1 MSAASEVLPVRS
13 DVAMIAFVGLAHA
26 VSHFFHLV
34 IPLLFPWLM
43 PAFGLSYTQAGLL
56 MTVFFI
62 ASGLG
67 QALAGLVVDRVG
79 SRPVLFFGLLLL
91 AVSGVLLGIAQ
102 NYAMLMLSATAAGI
116 GNSVFHPADFALLN
130 RQVGKPRLG
139 HAFSVH
145 GISGNLGW
153 AAAPLVITTV
163 AAYAGWR
170 SAAFSAG
177 AIALIPCALLYVLNA
192 AVDGGQAA
200 KEGSRQAEGS
210 ETVSTL
216 AVLRSP
222 TVLLCFVFFFLI
234 SVAFGALQNFSTSA
248 LKAVYALSLTGA
260 ASCLSAYLFGTA
272 AGIAAGGFLAARRA
286 QELTIAV
293 CICFAAAISLVLAS
307 GVVAAA
313 AVLPLMALM
322 GIGMGIAG
330 PSRDLLIRRAS
341 TQGLGAASYGRV
353 YGFVYSGMDS
363 GQAVAPL
370 IFGTVMDGSHFTLLW
385 VGIALFQGLAVLSA
399 LRVGRSVPAEGV

>member
-1 MSAASEVLPVRS
+1 MSAASEVLPERG
-13 DVAMIAFVGLAHA
+13 DAILIAFVGFAHG

-43 PAFGLSYTQAGLL
+43 PAFGLGYTQAGVL
-56 MTVFFI
+56 MTIFFV

-67 QALAGLVVDRVG
+67 QALAGLAVDRVG

-91 AVSGVLLGIAQ
+91 AGSGVLLGIAQ
-102 NYAMLMLSATAAGI
+102 NYAMLMLSATVAGI

-130 RQVGKPRLG
+130 RQVGKARLG

-153 AAAPLVITTV
+153 AATPLVITSV
-163 AAYAGWR
+163 ATFAGWR
-170 SAAFSAG
+170 SAAFTAG
-177 AIALIPCALLYVLNA
+177 AIALIPCALLYLLSA
-192 AVDGGQAA
+192 GI
-200 KEGSRQAEGS
+200 GSGKASPASGRLAES
-210 ETVSTL
+210 NETVSTL

-222 TVLLCFVFFFLI
+222 TVLLCFIFFFLI

-248 LKAVYALSLTGA
+248 LKTVYALSIGGA
-260 ASCLSAYLFGTA
+260 ASCLSAYMFGTA

-293 CICFAAAISLVLAS
+293 CICFAAGISLLLAS

-322 GIGMGIAG
+322 AIA
-330 PSRDLLIRRAS
+330 PRLNWRQSDLRALWPLLRVS
-341 TQGLGAASYGRV
+341 CLGAGALIAAI
-353 YGFVYSGMDS
+353 
-363 GQAVAPL
+363 AVSAWAR
-370 IFGTVMDGSHFTLLW
+370 T
-385 VGIALFQGLAVLSA
+385 AGLALNA
-399 LRVGRSVPAEGV
+399 IPRPAAAIMRRSFAPSPIAKVSPIGTP

>member
-1 MSAASEVLPVRS
+1 MAL
-13 DVAMIAFVGLAHA
+13 IAFVGFAHA

-43 PAFGLSYTQAGLL
+43 PAFGLSYTQAGVL

-67 QALAGLVVDRVG
+67 QALAGLFVDRVG
-79 SRPVLFFGLLLL
+79 SKPVLFFGLLLL
-91 AVSGVLLGIAQ
+91 AVSGALLGIAQ
-102 NYAMLMLSATAAGI
+102 NYAMLMLSATVAGI
-116 GNSVFHPADFALLN
+116 GNSVFHPADFALIN

-163 AAYAGWR
+163 AAYTGWR
-170 SAAFSAG
+170 SAAFAAG
-177 AIALIPCALLYVLNA
+177 AIALLPCALLYVVNL
-192 AVDGGQAA
+192 GGEGREPEKAPGQQADLEEA
-200 KEGSRQAEGS
+200 
-210 ETVSTL
+210 VSTL

-222 TVLLCFVFFFLI
+222 TVLLCFIFFFLI
-234 SVAFGALQNFSTSA
+234 SVAFGALQNFATAA
-248 LKAVYALSLTGA
+248 LKTVYTLTLTGA
-260 ASCLSAYLFGTA
+260 ASCLSAYMFGTA

-307 GVVAAA
+307 AVVVAW

-363 GQAVAPL
+363 GQAIAPL
-370 IFGTVMDGSHFTLLW
+370 IFGTLMDGSHFTLLW
-385 VGIALFQGLAVLSA
+385 TGIALFQGLAVLAA

>member
-13 DVAMIAFVGLAHA
+13 DVALIAFVGFAHA

-102 NYAMLMLSATAAGI
+102 NYAMLMLSATVAGI

-192 AVDGGQAA
+192 AIDGGPAA

-272 AGIAAGGFLAARRA
+272 AGIAAGGFLASRRA

-293 CICFAAAISLVLAS
+293 CICFAAGISLVLAS

-399 LRVGRSVPAEGV
+399 LRVGRSVPAERV